1 MSSMDDQN
9 DIDAPFEGTFHI
21 IPIYS
26 PALIRPRPH
35 LHFKANT
42 RVCRTDAVPRA
53 ALSLPLSPSSPS
65 VHQSPSRTS
74 SLASLPP
81 TRSSP
86 SVRSHV
92 AMSLPLLCRRPSTL
106 PLGALHGMGTLQRLR
121 WHGPASYYGEAPT
134 LITHPHCTL
143 CTRWHGP
150 ASYCGEAPTLIT
162 HPHCTH
168 CTMTT
173 RLHLPRILRTPR
185 SRHSSYASAPTPLA
199 SFPLVTPTTQCS
211 SPAPPARHPG
221 RIN

>member
-35 LHFKANT
+35 RHFKANT

-53 ALSLPLSPSSPS
+53 ALSLPLSPSSPP

-92 AMSLPLLCRRPSTL
+92 AMSLPLLCRRPSTSSAGRPACDGNL
-106 PLGALHGMGTLQRLR
+106 TAPPLARSSLVLWRGTHTDHTPALQSLYPLARSSLVLWRGTHTDYTPALH
-121 WHGPASYYGEAPT
+121 S
-134 LITHPHCTL
+134 
-143 CTRWHGP
+143 
-150 ASYCGEAPTLIT
+150 
-162 HPHCTH
+162 
-168 CTMTT
+168 
-173 RLHLPRILRTPR
+173 LHHDDP
-185 SRHSSYASAPTPLA
+185 
-199 SFPLVTPTTQCS
+199 S
-211 SPAPPARHPG
+211 SPSPHPPSPPPHRLPALHTPFPSRKAA
-221 RIN
+221 